1 MKILFLEDR
10 PSRQMQF
17 FPNKEK
23 DVEKLKSMSELFLPE
38 AYKCKEIIDQ
48 INNKSYPFELSLKLI
63 IAHKSALT
71 TQGLAYLNEI
81 CKEKGIKLICF
92 SGGTSQVIF
101 NKDDFEFLNIN
112 SSDFYSE
119 RLIPFLEKVVQ
130 NDENNLLE
138 IVNSQW
144 ELSYMLL
151 ARQIIASIEIEK
163 DENSKYRLKRKL
175 EQIKMMINI
184 YDEDLLS
191 KEISKKLLTI

>member
-10 PSRQMQF
+10 PSRQTQF

-23 DVEKLKSMSELFLPE
+23 DVEKLKSMSELFLPQALE
-38 AYKCKEIIDQ
+38 CKEIIAQ
-48 INNKSYPFELSLKLI
+48 INNKSFQFDLSLKLI

-71 TQGLAYLNEI
+71 TEGLAYLNEI

-112 SSDFYSE
+112 SSDFYSD
-119 RLIPFLEKVVQ
+119 RLIPFLEKVAR
-130 NDENNLLE
+130 DEENNLLE
-138 IVNSQW
+138 IINSQW

-151 ARQIIASIEIEK
+151 ARQIMGSIDLEE
-163 DENSKYRLKRKL
+163 DEDSKYRLKRKL